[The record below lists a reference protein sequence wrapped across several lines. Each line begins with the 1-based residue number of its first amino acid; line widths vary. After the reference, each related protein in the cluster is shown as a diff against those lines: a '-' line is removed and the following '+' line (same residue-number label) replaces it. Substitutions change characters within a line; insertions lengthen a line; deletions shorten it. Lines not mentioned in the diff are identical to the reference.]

1 MIEGDARDE
10 GALIRALDGCDAVVS
25 SLGTGVG
32 FREVSLLTVATRAL
46 VTAMTRSGVRRLACR
61 IRAGRFGSV
70 MGRSGASVRQA
81 AAQQLAGAASETGM
95 GAMAS
100 MAAKMRPPRPEEN
113 SNPHA
118 RSHGIEKS

>member
-46 VTAMTRSGVRRLACR
+46 VTAMARSGVRVATP
-61 IRAGRFGSV
+61 ST
-70 MGRSGASVRQA
+70 
-81 AAQQLAGAASETGM
+81 AAQ
-95 GAMAS
+95 
-100 MAAKMRPPRPEEN
+100 R
-113 SNPHA
+113 
-118 RSHGIEKS
+118 I

>member
-46 VTAMTRSGVRRLACR
+46 VTAMTRSGVRVWSALAPWGSPPQR
-61 IRAGRFGSV
+61 AAGR
-70 MGRSGASVRQA
+70 RRDKPQPCRQDVA
-81 AAQQLAGAASETGM
+81 LKRNPPPKSLWAIL
-95 GAMAS
+95 
-100 MAAKMRPPRPEEN
+100 RP
-113 SNPHA
+113 SA
-118 RSHGIEKS
+118 TA

>member
-46 VTAMTRSGVRRLACR
+46 GGGLRFNATSCRHGCGLSRRRPAARCGGDPQGANADQTRTPLRVIA
-61 IRAGRFGSV
+61 V
-70 MGRSGASVRQA
+70 
-81 AAQQLAGAASETGM
+81 
-95 GAMAS
+95 
-100 MAAKMRPPRPEEN
+100 K
-113 SNPHA
+113 
-118 RSHGIEKS
+118 